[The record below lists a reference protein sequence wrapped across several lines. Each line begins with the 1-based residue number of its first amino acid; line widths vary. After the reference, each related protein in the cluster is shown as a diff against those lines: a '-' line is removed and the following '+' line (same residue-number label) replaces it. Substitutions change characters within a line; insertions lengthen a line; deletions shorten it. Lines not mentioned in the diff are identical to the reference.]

1 MNINF
6 FKCPNCNSSKLFNSN
21 NLLNC
26 NKCNSNF
33 DNKIYPIFVKET
45 YTDSFGFQWN
55 QFNKTQLDSYNGLTL
70 SNDRLYKVT
79 NWSKSLKGEFILEV
93 GSGSGRFTEVLAKT
107 GAQIYSFDSSS
118 ATTAN
123 YNNNSSYENVHIF
136 RADIYNIPI
145 NIKFD
150 KILCLGV
157 LQHTPNIEESIKSL
171 KNFLSPNGELVFD
184 IYKKN
189 FFHLFQWKY
198 ILRPLMK
205 NINRNKLF
213 QLVKFFSKI
222 LYYPSL
228 LTYKLLGQI
237 NNRIYPVVY
246 YHNEIK
252 NKKLSIEFS
261 TLDTFDMYSPKYDTP
276 MSIKEIKKLLNKLNL
291 KILTL
296 KHGQNGIICKVTL

>member
-6 FKCPNCNSSKLFNSN
+6 FKCPNCNFAKLFNSN

-26 NKCNSNF
+26 TKCNSNF
-33 DNKIYPIFVKET
+33 DNKNYPIFVKET

-70 SNDRLYKVT
+70 SNDRLYEVT

-123 YNNNSSYENVHIF
+123 YNSNSSYENVQIF

-150 KILCLGV
+150 KILCIGV

-198 ILRPLMK
+198 VLRPLTK

-228 LTYKLLGQI
+228 FTYKLLGKI

-276 MSIKEIKKLLNKLNL
+276 MSIKEIKKLLNKLKL
-291 KILTL
+291 KISTL